1 MHKDAPNKDK
11 EQWLQELAEVNIR
24 IKMEKKS
31 HLKGHIRDFRDK
43 EFRELIPER
52 WFILKW
58 ITHHIQYIKT
68 NVDIY
73 V

>member
-24 IKMEKKS
+24 IKMGKKS

-52 WFILKW
+52 WFKLK
-58 ITHHIQYIKT
+58 
-68 NVDIY
+68 
-73 V
+73 